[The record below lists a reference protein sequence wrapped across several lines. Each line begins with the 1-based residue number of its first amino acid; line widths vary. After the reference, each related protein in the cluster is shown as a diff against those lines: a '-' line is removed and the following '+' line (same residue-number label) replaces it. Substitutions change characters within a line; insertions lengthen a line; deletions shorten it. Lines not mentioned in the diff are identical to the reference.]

1 MSKRKPSTDLYPSSL
16 LLEAH
21 KVLGEEFSRLPKR
34 IQIGYATT
42 FWNHSNII
50 KHNKHNRKPDSFAM
64 GKKEVSRNFTDPR
77 DFRKVNDNGYSLRPK
92 RTRHGSIE
100 SKNILCKETTGGA
113 STYPATKWLVTTAV
127 AFSGGRKS
135 FIKGSKNGF
144 QLSPKIQKLVD
155 DWFEKPIEEI
165 CASKGMVNRYG
176 KSALEIASDYGGG
189 AIIRDISRVPNKT
202 NINLIVHINI
212 NSLLQHKKELLIQ
225 QKEGL
230 AKALTKT
237 VEKEAAERGSGEEA
251 LGRVKV
257 NTNPAKPSKTL
268 TIKDFTEEGIQQRIF
283 EIDRLLATSREQ
295 NSPSIPLFYRE
306 VRTGRY
312 TAQNAVLQG
321 YHRSVRY
328 AALRGCYEYDLEA
341 AHQNILIQ
349 LLDRKKIDFP
359 ELNVLREYVANKQRT
374 REQLATDLN
383 TPIDTVK
390 EILQALTYGAQ
401 LTSNKR
407 QKIYEACEGDEEL
420 IDRVINNPLLKQ
432 FASTFK
438 ITREHLVGDNKV
450 ITNAVGIKREPESKA
465 KAMAHI
471 LQGYERLILD
481 VLIANSKPNDVALLV
496 HDCIVYYTRKSRTE
510 LTRIVKENTGFDL
523 EFSEKQY

>member
-1 MSKRKPSTDLYPSSL
+1 
-16 LLEAH
+16 
-21 KVLGEEFSRLPKR
+21 
-34 IQIGYATT
+34 
-42 FWNHSNII
+42 
-50 KHNKHNRKPDSFAM
+50 M
-64 GKKEVSRNFTDPR
+64 GKKEIVRNFTDPR

-100 SKNILCKETTGGA
+100 SKNILCKESTGGA
-113 STYPATKWLVTTAV
+113 TTYPPTKWLDNTAP
-127 AFSGGRKS
+127 AFSGGRKA

-144 QLSPKIQKLVD
+144 QLSPKIQQLVD
-155 DWFEKPIEEI
+155 DWRVKSNEEI
-165 CASKGMVNRYG
+165 SESKGMVNRNG
-176 KSALEIASDYGGG
+176 ESVHEIAPYYGG
-189 AIIRDISRVPNKT
+189 AIIRDISRVSKRT
-202 NINLIVHINI
+202 NINVIIHIDI

-237 VEKEAAERGSGEEA
+237 AEEEAEERGSSEEA
-251 LGRVKV
+251 LGGVKV
-257 NTNPAKPSKTL
+257 NTSPTKLSKTL
-268 TIKDFTEEGIQQRIF
+268 IIKDFTEEGIQQRIF

-295 NSPSIPLFYRE
+295 NSPSIPVFYRE

-349 LLDRKKIDFP
+349 LLDRKNLDFP
-359 ELNVLREYVANKQRT
+359 ELNVIRGYVANKQGI

-383 TPIDTVK
+383 TSFDTVK

-407 QKIYEACEGDEEL
+407 QKIYESCEGDIEL
-420 IDRVINNPLLKQ
+420 IDRVINNPWLKQ
-432 FASTFK
+432 FAGTFK
-438 ITREHLVGDNKV
+438 IAHEHLIGKNIIIK
-450 ITNAVGIKREPESKA
+450 NAVGIKREIRKKTE
-465 KAMAHI
+465 AMAHI
-471 LQGYERLILD
+471 LQGCERLILD
-481 VLIANSKPNDVALLV
+481 VLITNSKPEDVALLV
-496 HDCIVYYTRKSRTE
+496 HDCIVYYTPKSRTE
-510 LTRIVKENTGFDL
+510 LSRIVKENTGFDL

>member
-34 IQIGYATT
+34 IQTGYTTT

-64 GKKEVSRNFTDPR
+64 GKKEIVRNFTDPR

-100 SKNILCKETTGGA
+100 SKNILCKERTGGA
-113 STYPATKWLVTTAV
+113 TSYPPTKWLDSTAV
-127 AFSGGRKS
+127 AFSGGRKA

-144 QLSPKIQKLVD
+144 QLSPKIQQLVD
-155 DWFEKPIEEI
+155 DWFKKPIEEI
-165 CASKGMVNRYG
+165 SASKGMVNRYG
-176 KSALEIASDYGGG
+176 KSALEIAKDYGG
-189 AIIRDISRVPNKT
+189 AIIRDISKVPKRT
-202 NINLIVHINI
+202 NISLIIYINI
-212 NSLLQHKKELLIQ
+212 NSLIQHKKELAKSLI
-225 QKEGL
+225 
-230 AKALTKT
+230 KT
-237 VEKEAAERGSGEEA
+237 VEEEAEEQGNSGEA
-251 LGRVKV
+251 LGGVKV
-257 NTNPAKPSKTL
+257 NTSPTKLSKTL
-268 TIKDFTEEGIQQRIF
+268 IIKDFSREGIQQRIF
-283 EIDRLLATSREQ
+283 EINRLLATSREQ
-295 NSPSIPLFYRE
+295 NNPSIPVFYRE
-306 VRTGRY
+306 AKTGRY

-341 AHQNILIQ
+341 AHQNILVQ
-349 LLDRKKIDFP
+349 LLDREQINFP
-359 ELNVLREYVANKQRT
+359 ELDVVREYVANKQRT
-374 REQLATDLN
+374 REQLTTDLN

-407 QKIYEACEGDEEL
+407 QKIYEACEGDLEL
-420 IDRVINNPLLKQ
+420 IDRVINNPWLKQ
-432 FASTFK
+432 FAGTFK
-438 ITREHLVGDNKV
+438 IAHEHLIGKNK
-450 ITNAVGIKREPESKA
+450 IIKNAVGIKREILKKTE
-465 KAMAHI
+465 AMAHI
-471 LQGYERLILD
+471 LQGCERQILD
-481 VLIANSKPNDVALLV
+481 VLITNSEPNDVALLV
-496 HDCIVYYTRKSRTE
+496 HDCIVYYTPKSPTE
-510 LTRIVKENTGFDL
+510 LSRIVKENTGFDL

>member
-16 LLEAH
+16 LLETQ
-21 KVLGEEFSRLPKR
+21 KVLGEEFSRLPER

-42 FWNHSNII
+42 FWKHSNII

-64 GKKEVSRNFTDPR
+64 GKKEIVRNFTDPR

-100 SKNILCKETTGGA
+100 SKNILCKERTGGA
-113 STYPATKWLVTTAV
+113 TSYPPTKWLDSTAV

-144 QLSPKIQKLVD
+144 QLSPKIQQLVD

-165 CASKGMVNRYG
+165 SASKGMVNRYG
-176 KSALEIASDYGGG
+176 KSALEIASDYGG
-189 AIIRDISRVPNKT
+189 AIIRDISRVSKRT
-202 NINLIVHINI
+202 NINVIIHINI
-212 NSLLQHKKELLIQ
+212 NSLIQHKKEL
-225 QKEGL
+225 
-230 AKALTKT
+230 AKSLTKT
-237 VEKEAAERGSGEEA
+237 VEEEAEEQGNSGED
-251 LGRVKV
+251 LGGVKV
-257 NTNPAKPSKTL
+257 KPNTSKPSKTL
-268 TIKDFTEEGIQQRIF
+268 TIKDFTEESIQQRIF
-283 EIDRLLATSREQ
+283 EINRLLATSREQ
-295 NSPSIPLFYRE
+295 NSPSIPVFYRE

-341 AHQNILIQ
+341 AHQNILVQ

-359 ELNVLREYVANKQRT
+359 ELDVVREYVENKQGT

-407 QKIYEACEGDEEL
+407 QKIYESCEGDLEL
-420 IDRVINNPLLKQ
+420 IDRVINNPLLMK
-432 FASTFK
+432 FASTFE
-438 ITREHLVGDNKV
+438 IAREHLVGDNKV
-450 ITNAVGIKREPESKA
+450 ITNAVGIKREPETKA

-471 LQGYERLILD
+471 LQGCERLILD
-481 VLIANSKPNDVALLV
+481 ALITNSDPNDVALLV
-496 HDCIVYYTRKSRTE
+496 HDCIVYYIRKSRTE
-510 LTRIVKENTGFDL
+510 LSRIVKENTGFDL

>member
-16 LLEAH
+16 LREAH
-21 KVLGEEFSRLPKR
+21 KVLGEEFSRLPER
-34 IQIGYATT
+34 IQIGYAST

-50 KHNKHNRKPDSFAM
+50 KHNQHNRKPDSFAM
-64 GKKEVSRNFTDPR
+64 GKKEIVLNFTDPR

-100 SKNILCKETTGGA
+100 SKNILCKERTGGA
-113 STYPATKWLVTTAV
+113 ATYPPTKWLDSTAV
-127 AFSGGRKS
+127 AFSGGRNS

-144 QLSPKIQKLVD
+144 QLSPKIQQLVD

-165 CASKGMVNRYG
+165 SSSKGMVNRNG
-176 KSALEIASDYGGG
+176 ESVLEIASNNGG
-189 AIIRDISRVPNKT
+189 AVIRDISRVPKRT
-202 NINLIVHINI
+202 NINVIIHIDI
-212 NSLLQHKKELLIQ
+212 NSLLQHKKEL
-225 QKEGL
+225 

-237 VEKEAAERGSGEEA
+237 AVEEAEERERSGEG
-251 LGRVKV
+251 LGGVKV
-257 NTNPAKPSKTL
+257 KLSTSKPSQTPA
-268 TIKDFTEEGIQQRIF
+268 IKDFSREGIRQRIF
-283 EIDRLLATSREQ
+283 EINRLLATSREQ
-295 NSPSIPLFYRE
+295 NSPSIPVFYRE

-341 AHQNILIQ
+341 AHQNLLVQ

-359 ELNVLREYVANKQRT
+359 ELNVVREYVANKQGV

-383 TPIDTVK
+383 TTIDTVK

-407 QKIYEACEGDEEL
+407 QTIYESCVGDLEL
-420 IDRVINNPLLKQ
+420 LDRVLNNLWLKQ
-432 FASTFK
+432 FAGTFG
-438 ITREHLVGDNKV
+438 IAHEHLIGKNK
-450 ITNAVGIKREPESKA
+450 IIKNAVGIEREIHKKTE
-465 KAMAHI
+465 AMAHI
-471 LQGYERLILD
+471 LQGCERLILD
-481 VLIANSKPNDVALLV
+481 VLITNSDPNDVALLV
-496 HDCIVYYTRKSRTE
+496 HDCIVYYTPKLPTDLS
-510 LTRIVKENTGFDL
+510 RIVKENTGFEL
-523 EFSEKQY
+523 QFSEKQY

>member
-21 KVLGEEFSRLPKR
+21 KILGEEFSRLPKR
-34 IQIGYATT
+34 IQTGYVTT

-64 GKKEVSRNFTDPR
+64 GKKEIVRNFTDPR

-100 SKNILCKETTGGA
+100 SKNILCKERTGGA
-113 STYPATKWLVTTAV
+113 TTYPPTKWLDSTAV

-144 QLSPKIQKLVD
+144 QLSPKIQQLAD

-165 CASKGMVNRYG
+165 SASKKMVNRHG
-176 KSALEIASDYGGG
+176 ESALEIASDNGG
-189 AIIRDISRVPNKT
+189 AIIRDISKVPKKN
-202 NINLIVHINI
+202 NINVIIHIDI
-212 NSLLQHKKELLIQ
+212 NSLLQHKKEL
-225 QKEGL
+225 

-237 VEKEAAERGSGEEA
+237 AEEEVEERGSSGED
-251 LGRVKV
+251 LGGVKV
-257 NTNPAKPSKTL
+257 NIDPTKPSETL
-268 TIKDFTEEGIQQRIF
+268 TIKDFSREGIRQRIF
-283 EIDRLLATSREQ
+283 EINRLLATSREQ
-295 NSPSIPLFYRE
+295 NSPSIPVFYRE

-341 AHQNILIQ
+341 AHQNILVQ
-349 LLDRKKIDFP
+349 LLDRKQINFP
-359 ELNVLREYVANKQRT
+359 ELDVVREYVANKQGI

-383 TPIDTVK
+383 TSIDAVK

-407 QKIYEACEGDEEL
+407 QKIYESCEGDLEL
-420 IDRVINNPLLKQ
+420 IDRVINNPWLKQ
-432 FASTFK
+432 FAGTFE
-438 ITREHLVGDNKV
+438 IAHEHLIGKNK
-450 ITNAVGIKREPESKA
+450 IIKNAVGIEREIHKKTE
-465 KAMAHI
+465 AMAHI
-471 LQGYERLILD
+471 LQGCERLILD
-481 VLIANSKPNDVALLV
+481 VLITNSEPNDVALLV
-496 HDCIVYYTRKSRTE
+496 HDCIVYYNRKSRTE
-510 LTRIVKENTGFDL
+510 LSRIVKENTGFDL